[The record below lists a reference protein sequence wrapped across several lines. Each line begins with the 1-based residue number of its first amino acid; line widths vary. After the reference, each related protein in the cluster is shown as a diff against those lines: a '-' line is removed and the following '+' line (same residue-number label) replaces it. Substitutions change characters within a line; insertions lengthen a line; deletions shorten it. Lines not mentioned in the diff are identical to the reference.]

1 VVRSTA
7 LKAGVAHAFT
17 ALVLVI
23 WAGAAALM
31 PPYLVPGPWSVLKDA
46 ALFFSDRFHA
56 WHLVVSSI
64 HVLVSL
70 MLSFI
75 VAGTLAL
82 IALYWPATRLL
93 VAGRIYPFLNSF
105 TAVGWTVL
113 AVVWFGS
120 GDVTV
125 IFTITTVL
133 VPFVF
138 VNLREGLMTLDHE
151 LGEMADSFTRNQWR
165 QFWLII
171 LPSLF
176 PFIFAALRIAF
187 GLAWKVALI
196 AELFG
201 DNSGFGF
208 VIYQARDNIDTKM
221 IFAVI
226 IIIIVMVS
234 LMDRFV
240 FAPLHG
246 AVTRHYSNG

>member
-1 VVRSTA
+1 
-7 LKAGVAHAFT
+7 
-17 ALVLVI
+17 
-23 WAGAAALM
+23 
-31 PPYLVPGPWSVLKDA
+31 
-46 ALFFSDRFHA
+46 
-56 WHLVVSSI
+56 
-64 HVLVSL
+64 VSL
-70 MLSFI
+70 ALSFL

-93 VAGRIYPFLNSF
+93 IAGRIYPFLNSF

-138 VNLREGLMTLDHE
+138 INLREGLMTLDRE
-151 LGEMADSFTRNQWR
+151 LGEMAESFTRNQLR

-201 DNSGFGF
+201 DNSGLGF

-226 IIIIVMVS
+226 MIIIIMVS
-234 LMDRFV
+234 LMDRFL
-240 FAPLHG
+240 FAPLHS